1 MEEEQ
6 KRILI
11 RIGLSAVLFAAS
23 YIASAWQLYLIIAAY
38 IIIGY
43 DVLYGALRGIFRG
56 ALLDEK
62 FLMGVAT
69 VGAFAIGEYPE
80 AVFVM
85 LFYQVGE
92 LFQDMAVDKSRRSI
106 HALVNLR
113 PDTAVVLRDGKE
125 EAVSPAEIAVGEHII
140 VKPGERIPID
150 GKIIKGSAQL
160 DTAALTGESMP
171 QSVEEGDEVYSGSIC
186 LDGVLCLCTTKR
198 FSDSA
203 VSRIMKLVQ
212 EASEN
217 KARPEAF
224 IKKFARVYTPIV
236 CGTALLLG
244 VIPSIFTGN
253 WSQWVYRGLVFLV
266 VSCPCALVVS
276 VPLAY
281 FGGIGGASRRGI
293 LVKGANFL
301 EALADARTFVFDK
314 TGTLTKGIF
323 SVQAVHSDKMDKK
336 ALLYFAGAA
345 ERYSNH
351 PIAKALRDG
360 EKAKVSDVR
369 EYAGEG
375 VEAVVDGKKVYVGNG
390 RLMKR
395 IGLEYS
401 APSDAGTVVYVAV
414 DGVYAGCIVI
424 ADTVKPGAGAA
435 ISALRKSGIGKMVML
450 TGDKPDTAE
459 AVAAAVGIREVH
471 ASLMPGEKLSYIER
485 FCAEGV
491 TAYVGDGIN
500 DAPSMARAG
509 VGIAMGALGTDAA
522 MEAADIVLMDDDPEK
537 IVSARILA
545 RKTRH
550 IVRQN
555 IILSLGVKAA
565 VLLLGAAGL
574 ANMWLAA
581 FADVGVSFIAVLN
594 SMRTLKK

>member
-11 RIGLSAVLFAAS
+11 RIGFSAVLFAVS
-23 YIASAWQLYLIIAAY
+23 YIVSAWQLYLIIAAY

-43 DVLYGALRGIFRG
+43 DVLYGAVRGVFRG

-69 VGAFAIGEYPE
+69 MGAFAIGEYPE

-140 VKPGERIPID
+140 IKPGERIPID
-150 GKIIKGSAQL
+150 GKIIKGSAHL

-171 QSVEEGDEVYSGSIC
+171 QSVEEGDEVYGGSIC

-224 IKKFARVYTPIV
+224 ITKFARVYTPIV

-244 VIPSIFTGN
+244 VIPSLFTGN
-253 WSQWVYRGLVFLV
+253 WSQWLYRGLVFLV

-314 TGTLTKGIF
+314 TGTLTKGTF
-323 SVQAVHSDKMDKK
+323 AVREVHSEKMDKK
-336 ALLYFAGAA
+336 TLLYFAGAA

-395 IGLEYS
+395 MCLEYT

-414 DGVYAGCIVI
+414 DGAYAGYIVI
-424 ADTVKPGAGAA
+424 ADEVKPRAGTA
-435 ISALRKSGIGKMVML
+435 IAALRKGDIGKTVML

-459 AVAAAVGIREVH
+459 AVAAAVGIDEVH
-471 ASLMPGEKLSYIER
+471 ASLMPGEKLSYMER

-500 DAPSMARAG
+500 DAPSMARAD

-537 IVSARILA
+537 IVVARILA

-555 IILSLGVKAA
+555 IVLSLGVKAA
-565 VLLLGAAGL
+565 VLLLGATGL